1 MLYLMQ
7 VNRNHHPKGH
17 ISRMATSHEFWI
29 QHKKG
34 RPRPPISL
42 ASISWGELGSV
53 KRRPLMYWC
62 SYSMWSNY
70 IGIFKKSLIL
80 FCFFTF
86 LSSSLH
92 SLSLWHE
99 YECKNDEVHPHLHTP
114 HRQGVLLLLV
124 MSKKVFALSLCT
136 IGRSSQHSAQ
146 EARGLYFAS

>member
-1 MLYLMQ
+1 MQ
-7 VNRNHHPKGH
+7 VNGESSQRSHLQNGH
-17 ISRMATSHEFWI
+17 QPWI
-29 QHKKG
+29 LDTEEKKG
-34 RPRPPISL
+34 LPDSL
-42 ASISWGELGSV
+42 ASLTGGGLGSV

-99 YECKNDEVHPHLHTP
+99 YECKNDEVHTHTP